1 LRVDAREYWK
11 ETIVRHIFRYLLA
24 PALALWAASAVA
36 EFHTFQ
42 IEEIFSNADGT
53 VQYVVMHESQ
63 GMSAEN
69 FWMGNAFTSTH
80 LGTTQ
85 TYIFRND
92 LPGVMCS
99 YYGCGGGGTANK
111 RVLIATQGFA
121 DLHMITPDFM
131 VPNGF
136 IPIGGGTLNYADVDF
151 VTYGPL
157 PTDGRTA
164 LNRNNEMIPNV
175 ATNFSGASA
184 SVTTAAVDLNQ
195 HGLTGS
201 WYEAVTGGQGLEVE
215 VFSNPSSGTG
225 STFVSWFTYD
235 NVVGGADHQRWYTA
249 QGQVVTGQASASL
262 TIYQNTGGNFN
273 APPITNAQAVGTA
286 TLSFDTCSSGQLAYT
301 FTDGTGRTGNIPLT
315 RLTQNVTCSTT
326 SARPTNADFALSGN
340 WYGGAATSGQGLTVE
355 INPNSS
361 TVFAAWYTYAPNG
374 AGAAAAG
381 QRWYTAQPT
390 TTFAPGSRS
399 IPVQIYETTGGMFD
413 APTPPAQRTVAVG
426 TGTLAFQSCSSA
438 TFSYNFT
445 GGSSSGLSGI
455 IALSRVGPVPPGC
468 TS

>member
-1 LRVDAREYWK
+1 M
-11 ETIVRHIFRYLLA
+11 RHLFKYLLA

-36 EFHTFQ
+36 EFHTFK

-53 VQYVVMHESQ
+53 VQYVVMHESA
-63 GMSAEN
+63 GMGEEN
-69 FWMGNAFTSTH
+69 FWMGNTFTSTH

-85 TYIFRND
+85 TYIFRTD
-92 LPGVMCS
+92 LPGVMCG

-121 DLHMITPDFM
+121 DLHVITPDFV

-136 IPIGGGTLNYADVDF
+136 LPIGGATLNYAGVDF

-164 LNRNNEMIPNV
+164 LNRDNAMIPNV
-175 ATNFSGASA
+175 ATNFAGASA
-184 SVTTAAVDLNQ
+184 SVTASVVDLNQ

-215 VFSNPSSGTG
+215 IFPDRSPGTG
-225 STFVSWFTYD
+225 LAQVSWFTYD
-235 NVVGGADHQRWYTA
+235 SVIGGADHQRWYTLSGPVVS
-249 QGQVVTGQASASL
+249 GQPNAAL
-262 TIYQNTGGNFN
+262 TILQNTGGNFN
-273 APPITNAQAVGTA
+273 APPITNAQVVGTA
-286 TLSFDTCSSGQLAYT
+286 TLSFDTCTSGQLSYS
-301 FTDGTGRTGNIPLT
+301 FSDGTGRTGSIPLT

-340 WYGGAATSGQGLTVE
+340 WYNAATSGQGFTVE

-361 TVFAAWYTYAPNG
+361 TVFSAWYAYATNG
-374 AGAAAAG
+374 AGAGAAG

-390 TTFAPGSRS
+390 SAFAPGSRS
-399 IPVQIYETTGGMFD
+399 IPVQIFETTGGMFD
-413 APTPPAQRTVAVG
+413 TPTPPAQKTVAVG

-445 GGSSSGLSGI
+445 GGSSTGLSGT
-455 IALSRVGPVPPGC
+455 IALSRVGPLPPGC